1 MRLSDRCGR
10 AARLAVVALALAA
23 ADAPAQDVF
32 SSGPRQ
38 PQPLQTSRNCAATD
52 PGRYAIV
59 NPPSCAPAIAD
70 GERRFGVRGSFVTL
84 RESRQIPASW
94 MFNAPTGPCAE
105 GESLVFFT
113 DAGRRLFDQTRGQ
126 CDDRFAASPGGMS
139 APPQKPPVAVPP
151 PSARGDPPAS
161 APVPGGPLP
170 TVSRSGC
177 PYPPDIDPNRMD
189 PRIPVEGRI
198 QTAESVFESR
208 RKLCLQGTKVKGGC
222 EQYCVG
228 GTPAAPRQEA
238 GAAEDK
244 GYWAGVQ
251 AGLVNCGLSVT
262 VMLQAFQAMAQ
273 GDFEKAAVLM
283 GATDSASGLRS
294 LWQEWTQVQVLDAQG
309 RPLKQFDVGKRQA
322 ERVCL
327 YVLLPKAQ
335 SCAASGTAC
344 ALRGA
349 SQACGAVL
357 NRVAQLR
364 ARVPVTLPAPP
375 SAIFRGLLLVDE
387 NYLKQLAI
395 GEGKVII
402 VRDANRWS
410 MRWIGREG
418 YGAKPMDV
426 KGKTLKPEDLAG
438 LPQAEADRYL
448 GLASAKGMSLE
459 ARAELLKKG
468 YKIASPGDQEIIRGP
483 GGPRGFY
490 SDTDLHG
497 VYNLDGSQGWS
508 NALLQKLQCHFF
520 ERGVQHGPHDVW
532 PDRNNRAVA
541 GPNYGPQV
549 GNGKALTAYLPD
561 GSAVHVTTLAQMKAL
576 YRAIG
581 VKWESVYPA
590 H

>member
-1 MRLSDRCGR
+1 MFPDCYAR
-10 AARLAVVALALAA
+10 ATRTALVLLACASAHAL
-23 ADAPAQDVF
+23 AQDVF

-38 PQPLQTSRNCAATD
+38 PQPLQTTRNCAATE

-59 NPPSCAPAIAD
+59 NPPSCSRAIAD

-84 RESRQIPASW
+84 RESRQIPPSW
-94 MFNAPTGPCAE
+94 MFIAPTGPCAE

-126 CDDRFAASPGGMS
+126 CDDRFAASPGN
-139 APPQKPPVAVPP
+139 APVPPQKSPVTT
-151 PSARGDPPAS
+151 RGDTRPAAS
-161 APVPGGPLP
+161 ALGGPLP
-170 TVSRSGC
+170 TMSRSGC
-177 PYPPDIDPNRMD
+177 PYPDDIDPNRMD

-198 QTAESVFESR
+198 HTAESVFESR
-208 RKLCLQGTKVKGGC
+208 RKLCLQGTQVKGGC

-228 GTPAAPRQEA
+228 GKPEASRQEA
-238 GAAEDK
+238 GAARDQ

-251 AGLVNCGLSVT
+251 GGLANCGLSVT
-262 VMLQAFQAMAQ
+262 VMLQALEAMAQ
-273 GDFEKAAVLM
+273 GDFEKAATLL

-335 SCAASGTAC
+335 SCSASGTAC

-349 SQACGAVL
+349 SQACAAVL

-364 ARVPVTLPAPP
+364 ARVPVRLPPP
-375 SAIFRGLLLVDE
+375 PGALSRGLLLVDE
-387 NYLKQLAI
+387 NYLKQLAV

-402 VRDANRWS
+402 VRDSNRWS

-438 LPQAEADRYL
+438 LTQTEADRYL
-448 GLASAKGMSLE
+448 GLASAKGMSAE
-459 ARAELLKKG
+459 GRAELLKKG
-468 YKIASPGDQEIIRGP
+468 YEIASPAEQEIIRGP
-483 GGPRGFY
+483 GGSRGFY

-508 NALLQKLQCHFF
+508 NALLQKLQCQFF
-520 ERGVQHGPHDVW
+520 DRGVQHGPHDVW
-532 PDRNNRAVA
+532 PDRNNKAVA

-549 GNGKALTAYLPD
+549 GGGKALTAYLPD
-561 GSAVHVTTLAQMKAL
+561 GSAVHVTTLEQMKGL

-581 VKWESVYPA
+581 VKWENVYPY